1 MVRSVVVAYLVVCFM
16 GCGSAG
22 PLIPWGLKGAPEHLL
37 VPLAPDHDND
47 GIDNR
52 FDRCLDLPEDYDGYR
67 DDDGCPDGDNDGDG
81 VADDKDSEES

>member
-1 MVRSVVVAYLVVCFM
+1 MVRCIIVACLFTVSM

-22 PLIPWGLKGAPEHLL
+22 PLIPWGLKGAPDHLL
-37 VPLAPDHDND
+37 TPLTPDHDGD

-52 FDRCLDLPEDYDGYR
+52 FDRCVDLPEDRDGYR

-81 VADDKDSEES
+81 IADEKDGEED